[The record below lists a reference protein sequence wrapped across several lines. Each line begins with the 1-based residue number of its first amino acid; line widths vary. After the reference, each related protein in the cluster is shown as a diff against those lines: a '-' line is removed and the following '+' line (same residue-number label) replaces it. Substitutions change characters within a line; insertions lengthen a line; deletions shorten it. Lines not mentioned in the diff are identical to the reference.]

1 MAKSEKEKTQ
11 DALKEAIRAQL
22 SAKPAGPKDHGN
34 RKRLTTAGLWARP
47 FHSDALGINPDQR
60 EQAIQELRKHG
71 CTADYDDEGRLIAT
85 SQKQY
90 DQVAKIAGLKTGR
103 DGYDHVKSGRDN
115 ARGQEEFRRAVMRG
129 DYD

>member
-1 MAKSEKEKTQ
+1 MA
-11 DALKEAIRAQL
+11 AARAQL
-22 SAKPAGPKDHGN
+22 TGGGGIGESAKH
-34 RKRLTTAGLWARP
+34 RTVRTTAGLWAKP

-60 EQAIQELRKHG
+60 EQAIEQLRKHG
-71 CTADYDDEGRLIAT
+71 CTADYDDQGRLIAT

-103 DGYDHVKSGRDN
+103 DGYDHIKSGRDN
-115 ARGQEEFRRAVMRG
+115 ARGQEEFRRAVERG